1 MEFFVSYLL
10 IQWANSGHWLGD
22 NLTHKMLINHCALLN
37 LIPNATV
44 SLIKMLGSK
53 PRSSASFE
61 VY

>member
-1 MEFFVSYLL
+1 MEFFVNYLL
-10 IQWANSGHWLGD
+10 IQWVNSGHWLGD
-22 NLTHKMLINHCALLN
+22 LTHEMLINHGALLN